1 MTDSTAHPSVG
12 GGDTTRDHEIP
23 SRSSP
28 SPSIPSRSLLGV
40 LGTDVHEIEDDD
52 AARRDRVKQLASLLD
67 DLDASAKSSRIRTT
81 ELLNANRSRST
92 SPHSSPH
99 HTQSSKR
106 PDFPAVSDSEEEE
119 ELLSDLDEMINQVP
133 SDEDS
138 DPRIARLPA
147 AQSTP
152 YHPAAEKSVQELF
165 GGARDEIS
173 PVRGLKSA
181 QKTPASNLKTPAK
194 QVDFKDP
201 GVRHPDCH
209 PMSHPY

>member
-1 MTDSTAHPSVG
+1 V
-12 GGDTTRDHEIP
+12 R
-23 SRSSP
+23 
-28 SPSIPSRSLLGV
+28 
-40 LGTDVHEIEDDD
+40 EIEDDE

-67 DLDASAKSSRIRTT
+67 DLDASAKSSRTRTT

-92 SPHSSPH
+92 SPNLSPYH
-99 HTQSSKR
+99 QQSSRR

-133 SDEDS
+133 SDEDP
-138 DPRIARLPA
+138 DPRTVRSPA

-152 YHPAAEKSVQELF
+152 YYPVAQKGVQELF
-165 GGARDEIS
+165 SGARDEIS

-201 GVRHPDCH
+201 GVHHPNR
-209 PMSHPY
+209 PPISYPY